1 MRAAAYIAN
10 INDAYV
16 GTDPAESRYWGRM
29 TPTMEKLL
37 ATRTS
42 VAVTT
47 EASRNAFIVVI
58 NSSL

>member
-1 MRAAAYIAN
+1 
-10 INDAYV
+10 
-16 GTDPAESRYWGRM
+16 M